1 MSILAKIKVFFG
13 FGKKVE
19 ALKIPTLLEQFESQY
34 KTLPET
40 KQLEFLD
47 STIAQLEVESEGYLA
62 QNLGH
67 VVDADDYFAKAVEHF
82 ELEVALYKLKHK
94 MLPGVVDKDFE
105 KLLGRLPKIAE
116 CFAKPGSEVLKNV
129 DEYIQKFEE
138 QLLLAEA
145 DGVYNIKISEN
156 GKWICFPFL
165 DAKIVKHIRVTEAKK
180 VLVDLF
186 VDAKD
191 MSLLELDTRVPWL
204 PISFVEVQEKC
215 KLGRVSL
222 LRDSSTGKYYGY
234 IYD

>member
-1 MSILAKIKVFFG
+1 MSILAKIKAFFG
-13 FGKKVE
+13 FGKKLE
-19 ALKIPTLLEQFESQY
+19 APKIPTLLEQFESQY

-129 DEYIQKFEE
+129 DEYIQKFEK

-145 DGVYNIKISEN
+145 NGVYNVKISEN
-156 GKWICFPFL
+156 GRWTCFPFL
-165 DAKIVKHIRVTEAKK
+165 DAKLIKHLRVSEARKMLDGMFANVA
-180 VLVDLF
+180 VLR
-186 VDAKD
+186 
-191 MSLLELDTRVPWL
+191 LLELDTHVPWL
-204 PISFVEVQEKC
+204 PISFIEVQEKC

-222 LRDSSTGKYYGY
+222 LHDSSTGKYYGY
-234 IYD
+234 IYH